1 METRKEKR
9 KSIGSALILT
19 IVLTSL
25 LAIVGALFIIGSQVD
40 KISSSSVM
48 DSQDLSSAVQTIL
61 ARLSQEMAEDVPGV
75 AEGQEYYDYPG
86 PEDDW
91 LASLE
96 PYTNPEEGRY
106 KWHQVSD
113 VNGYWRRKGVDNV
126 DILAE
131 HIPEYP
137 VIELDNRGRLE
148 DQPADADG
156 DGVADAKWIEVEDV
170 RSSRGQPVYAAIR
183 VIDNGGMLNVNT
195 GWKFDPEHEQT
206 ESRIDGSRQIQ
217 INLADLSQRSD
228 DDDKPSLQEAADKL
242 HEIRKGDATADID
255 KYETEVIWGYE
266 DPNRAYAPFNI
277 SEELS
282 LRNRYFLKIEE
293 YDTRLEDTN
302 SNGTDFWKEAYDGSK
317 IGTRHK
323 PLGSYK
329 DPESDPDAW
338 FWKVNYHESS
348 PDEMKYDYRHISTIH
363 NMDRIID
370 TQGNRMINLKD
381 AVSMRLWNVNGWYAG
396 TFATEVLSNPEG
408 VYTEDQLAQILVN
421 IKDFADDDSLVS
433 MIQYGS
439 GSERRYG
446 FEDPVI
452 YITEVL
458 LAIQD
463 ITQWASGEGPGLDPP
478 TLYNPSLAIEFFRP
492 FPNEGVIHS
501 EEWRVRIASAEFDL
515 VPGAFQERGGRYYVM
530 LFESSN
536 PDYQFLRDFVE
547 YSDAPIDGAVNVD
560 PRVVLSWPV
569 GGDEAQYDVYFGTN
583 KDNVTDAT
591 FTDQQGVYADRIDS
605 SDLPP
610 REYDPPGELPS
621 GTSHY
626 WRVDY
631 LDSSGEVLQSGQV
644 MEFTTWTSE
653 PEDYKGDISTIGDA
667 DVLRNIDEIVLKRRV
682 PGAPGDGYVVVDRVD
697 KNFTSASFEFEGV
710 PGSAGVPET
719 LQSYQR
725 YNTYSSTVSDP
736 ANTGTSVNHLEIK
749 RIWVQNPKVSTLGYR
764 NERGIPDPGSN
775 INSLVQ
781 ARPLPFRNVGEIGN
795 VFVKSAY
802 PADDVPE
809 IIDGVPQIID
819 RDDTEVECR
828 VMLTDPDVQK
838 LFNYFTMIAPADV
851 NENR

>member
-1 METRKEKR
+1 
-9 KSIGSALILT
+9 
-19 IVLTSL
+19 
-25 LAIVGALFIIGSQVD
+25 
-40 KISSSSVM
+40 
-48 DSQDLSSAVQTIL
+48 
-61 ARLSQEMAEDVPGV
+61 
-75 AEGQEYYDYPG
+75 
-86 PEDDW
+86 
-91 LASLE
+91 
-96 PYTNPEEGRY
+96 
-106 KWHQVSD
+106 
-113 VNGYWRRKGVDNV
+113 
-126 DILAE
+126 
-131 HIPEYP
+131 
-137 VIELDNRGRLE
+137 
-148 DQPADADG
+148 
-156 DGVADAKWIEVEDV
+156 
-170 RSSRGQPVYAAIR
+170 
-183 VIDNGGMLNVNT
+183 
-195 GWKFDPEHEQT
+195 
-206 ESRIDGSRQIQ
+206 
-217 INLADLSQRSD
+217 
-228 DDDKPSLQEAADKL
+228 
-242 HEIRKGDATADID
+242 
-255 KYETEVIWGYE
+255 
-266 DPNRAYAPFNI
+266 
-277 SEELS
+277 
-282 LRNRYFLKIEE
+282 
-293 YDTRLEDTN
+293 
-302 SNGTDFWKEAYDGSK
+302 
-317 IGTRHK
+317 
-323 PLGSYK
+323 
-329 DPESDPDAW
+329 
-338 FWKVNYHESS
+338 
-348 PDEMKYDYRHISTIH
+348 
-363 NMDRIID
+363 
-370 TQGNRMINLKD
+370 MINLKD
-381 AVSMRLWNVNGWYAG
+381 AVSMRLWNVNSWYAG

-421 IKDFADDDSLVS
+421 IKDFADDDSTIS
-433 MIQYGS
+433 TIQYGS

-809 IIDGVPQIID
+809 IIDGIPQIID

-851 NENR
+851 NENRIKGRININTAPWYVLAQLPWVSDLGFGGRYSKEYDIAKSIIAYRDKLEDPVDYSSRSGELGFENIGQLNNVRSGSAEERIDYYVDGLDQRSFPDLTVDGRSQNDGAEDDLEESNLIFYRMSDLVTVRSDVFTAYILVRVGLNGPQRRYIAILDRSGVEKTSDRVKVIALHSVPDPR